1 MNYKYQQSILG
12 AQEDLMLSKTKE
24 INRQAEDIEKI
35 WQDVSNAKLNDIDK
49 ESSSKPTIRARGK
62 RLDK

>member
-1 MNYKYQQSILG
+1 
-12 AQEDLMLSKTKE
+12 MLSKTKE
-24 INRQAEDIEKI
+24 INRQAAEDIEKI